1 MDLVADITSTHRDS
15 FLVLLLTF
23 PRIFAV
29 FATSQLFNTTLM
41 SKTARNVVVMVIAIP
56 LYPVNLQY
64 VDGFSPDGPT
74 FVAYFFKEYA
84 IGFLI
89 GYVISCLLWAVQS
102 AGTLIDNQRGAAV
115 ASSIDPML
123 GNESS
128 PIGDLFSRGF
138 ILYLFLTP
146 GFFFILNL
154 VYDSYVIFPV
164 TKFIPVLSPD
174 FPELILSIFDNA
186 MRLMFIMAA
195 PLVILMFLAEFALAI
210 ISRFDP
216 QIQVFILAMPI
227 KSGVAVVLLTFYLSF
242 LLPEAAT
249 HQIELKQFTDKIF
262 EVFQNGEQIYQD
274 RRGEIGP

>member
-1 MDLVADITSTHRDS
+1 MNLIAEITSLHRDA

-29 FATSQLFNTTLM
+29 FATSQLFNATLM
-41 SKTARNVVVMVIAIP
+41 SRMARNVVVMVIAIP
-56 LYPVNLQY
+56 LYPYNLQY
-64 VDGFSPDGPT
+64 VDGFSPTGSM
-74 FVAYFFKEYA
+74 FIVYFFKEYA

-89 GYVISCLLWAVQS
+89 GYTISCLLWAVQS

-128 PIGDLFSRGF
+128 PIGDLFSRAF

-146 GFFFILNL
+146 GFFFILTL
-154 VYDSYVIFPV
+154 VYNSYMIFPV
-164 TKFIPVLSPD
+164 TEFVPVLPEE

-195 PLVILMFLAEFALAI
+195 PLVILMFLSEFALAI

-227 KSGVAVVLLTFYLSF
+227 KSGVAVILLTFYLSF
-242 LLPEAAT
+242 LLPEAAE
-249 HQIELKQFTDKIF
+249 HQIELKLFTDEMFGIF
-262 EVFQNGEQIYQD
+262 EKGQEIYQD
-274 RRGEIGP
+274 QQLEVGP